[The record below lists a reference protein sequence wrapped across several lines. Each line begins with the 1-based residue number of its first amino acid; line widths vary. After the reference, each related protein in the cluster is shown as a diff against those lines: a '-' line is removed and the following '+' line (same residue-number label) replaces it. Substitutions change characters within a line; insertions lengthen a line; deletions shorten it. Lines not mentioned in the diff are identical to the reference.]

1 MTFSIVGYDLK
12 ADQVGIGLTTVTM
25 AAGGTCPSYSPSGDI
40 VVVQA
45 FGNPAAGV
53 AGVRALEAGKGL
65 NNAVAAMRTADP
77 SFSYR
82 QIGIVTR
89 NGELF
94 SHTGENARP
103 WAGHIQGDNFVAMGN
118 VLTGGAVVDAMADA
132 FSTSVNETLAERL
145 LLALE
150 AGRDAGG
157 QQAPGGRHY
166 DERSCLLKVIGN
178 DVGRAVPA
186 LDLRLDM
193 TSDAVTE
200 MRRFWEIYKPVVPFR
215 AARAADPASI
225 PSTYD
230 WERQNLDKNLPPS
243 TIKGEVLDGD

>member
-1 MTFSIVGYDLK
+1 MTFSIVGYDAA

-45 FGNPAAGV
+45 FGNPVAGI
-53 AGVRALEAGKGL
+53 AGVRALEAGQGL
-65 NNAVAAMRTADP
+65 DRAVAAMRESDP
-77 SFSYR
+77 SFDYR

-89 NGELF
+89 DGALF

-103 WAGHIQGDNFVAMGN
+103 WAGHIQGDDFVAMGN
-118 VLTGGAVVDAMADA
+118 VLVSGDVVDAMAAA
-132 FSTSVNETLAERL
+132 FTASAGEALAERL
-145 LLALE
+145 LRALE

-157 QQAPGGRHY
+157 QQGPGGRHY
-166 DERSCLLKVIGN
+166 DESSCLLKVIGN
-178 DVGRAVPA
+178 DVGREVPA
-186 LDLRLDM
+186 LDLRIDM

-230 WERQNLDKNLPPS
+230 WERENLSANPPPS
-243 TIKGEVLDGD
+243 TIKGEG

>member
-1 MTFSIVGYDLK
+1 MTFSIVAYDAE

-45 FGNPAAGV
+45 FGNPVAGV
-53 AGVRALEAGKGL
+53 AGARALEAGQGL
-65 NNAVAAMRTADP
+65 DNAVAVMRDSDP
-77 SFSYR
+77 SFDYR

-89 NGELF
+89 DGALF

-103 WAGHIQGDNFVAMGN
+103 WAGHIQGEDFVAMGN
-118 VLTGGAVVDAMADA
+118 VLVSGDVVDAMADA
-132 FSTSVNETLAERL
+132 FRASAGESLAERL
-145 LLALE
+145 LRALE

-157 QQAPGGRHY
+157 QLAPGGRHY

-178 DVGRAVPA
+178 DVGREVPT
-186 LDLRLDM
+186 LDLRIDM

-230 WERQNLDKNLPPS
+230 WERGNLSANPPPS
-243 TIKGEVLDGD
+243 TIKGEA

>member
-1 MTFSIVGYDLK
+1 MTFSIVGYDAE

-45 FGNPAAGV
+45 FGNPKAGI
-53 AGVRALEAGKGL
+53 AGVRALEANSGL
-65 NNAVAAMRTADP
+65 EGAVAAMRGSD
-77 SFSYR
+77 SSYSYR
-82 QIGIVTR
+82 QVGIVTR
-89 NGELF
+89 DGALY
-94 SHTGENARP
+94 SHTGEDARP
-103 WAGHIQGDNFVAMGN
+103 WAGHIQGDDFVAMGN
-118 VLTGGAVVDAMADA
+118 VLTSGGVVDAMAQA
-132 FSTSVNETLAERL
+132 FADSAGEALAERL
-145 LLALE
+145 LRALE

-178 DVGRAVPA
+178 DVGREVTA

-193 TSDAVTE
+193 TSDAVSE

-225 PSTYD
+225 PSTYE
-230 WERQNLDKNLPPS
+230 WELQNLAGNPPPS
-243 TIKGEVLDGD
+243 TIKKDS

>member
-1 MTFSIVGYDLK
+1 MTRDG
-12 ADQVGIGLTTVTM
+12 A
-25 AAGGTCPSYSPSGDI
+25 
-40 VVVQA
+40 
-45 FGNPAAGV
+45 
-53 AGVRALEAGKGL
+53 
-65 NNAVAAMRTADP
+65 
-77 SFSYR
+77 
-82 QIGIVTR
+82 
-89 NGELF
+89 LF

-103 WAGHIQGDNFVAMGN
+103 WAGHIQGDDFVAMGN
-118 VLTGGAVVDAMADA
+118 VLVSGDVVDAMAEA
-132 FSTSVNETLAERL
+132 FSESAGEALAERL
-145 LLALE
+145 LRALE

-157 QQAPGGRHY
+157 QQGPGGCHY

-178 DVGRAVPA
+178 DVGREVPA

-230 WERQNLDKNLPPS
+230 WERENLSANPPPN
-243 TIKGEVLDGD
+243 TIKGET